1 MTASRPCN
9 ACSIPAP
16 RSMNQTSGVPCRFK
30 SVMTASSSFLTK
42 ATSCE
47 MPARSRASE
56 AMAPPVIP
64 SVSMCVTIRTNG
76 DGRRRSA
83 ISWAT
88 ASIAPS
94 SGSPPHESLGG
105 DGGLTPPRF
114 FEEERIS
121 EDVLGGGVIHVTA
134 TGLIVRDGRVLLG
147 KRTSTVRFA
156 GMWDAFGGHLVPCE
170 EPSSALVR
178 ELEEELGIT
187 ALRPR
192 FLGIY
197 EDIDP
202 SSKGLFRHYLFFV
215 TRWRGEPKIANEEH
229 SDIRWFDPEQAERLN
244 LAPSLKEAIRR
255 VLPKK
260 P

>member
-1 MTASRPCN
+1 
-9 ACSIPAP
+9 
-16 RSMNQTSGVPCRFK
+16 
-30 SVMTASSSFLTK
+30 
-42 ATSCE
+42 
-47 MPARSRASE
+47 
-56 AMAPPVIP
+56 MAVIP
-64 SVSMCVTIRTNG
+64 I
-76 DGRRRSA
+76 
-83 ISWAT
+83 
-88 ASIAPS
+88 
-94 SGSPPHESLGG
+94 
-105 DGGLTPPRF
+105 

-121 EDVLGGGVIHVTA
+121 EDVLDAFVIHVTA
-134 TGLIVRDGRVLLG
+134 TGLIARDGRVLLG

-187 ALRPR
+187 VLRPR

-197 EDIDP
+197 EDVDP
-202 SSKGLFRHYLFFV
+202 TSKDLFRHYLFLV
-215 TRWRGEPKIANEEH
+215 TQWSGEPKIANEEH
-229 SDIRWFDPEQAERLN
+229 SEIRWFDPEQAERLN

>member
-1 MTASRPCN
+1 MAAWRPCN
-9 ACSIPAP
+9 ACSFPAP
-16 RSMNQTSGVPCRFK
+16 GSMNQTRGVPCRFK
-30 SVMTASSSFLTK
+30 SVMAASSSFLTK

-47 MPARSRASE
+47 MFARSSASD

-76 DGRRRSA
+76 AGRRRSA

-105 DGGLTPPRF
+105 DGGETPTEFR
-114 FEEERIS
+114 EERIS
-121 EDVLGGGVIHVTA
+121 RDVLSCRVIHVTA
-134 TGLIVRDGRVLLG
+134 TGLIAREGRVLLG
-147 KRTSTVRFA
+147 KRTSTLRFA
-156 GMWDAFGGHLVPCE
+156 GMWDAFGGHLIPCG

-178 ELEEELGIT
+178 GLAEELGIT

-197 EDIDP
+197 EDIDTT
-202 SSKGLFRHYLFFV
+202 SKELFRHYLFFV
-215 TRWRGEPKIANEEH
+215 TRWSGDPKIANEEH
-229 SDIRWFDPEQAERLN
+229 SEVRWFTPGEAERLN
-244 LAPSLKEAIRR
+244 LAPSLKDAIRR

>member
-1 MTASRPCN
+1 M
-9 ACSIPAP
+9 
-16 RSMNQTSGVPCRFK
+16 
-30 SVMTASSSFLTK
+30 
-42 ATSCE
+42 
-47 MPARSRASE
+47 
-56 AMAPPVIP
+56 
-64 SVSMCVTIRTNG
+64 
-76 DGRRRSA
+76 
-83 ISWAT
+83 
-88 ASIAPS
+88 
-94 SGSPPHESLGG
+94 
-105 DGGLTPPRF
+105 

-121 EDVLGGGVIHVTA
+121 EEVLDAFMIHVTA
-134 TGLIVRDGRVLLG
+134 TGLIARDGRVLLG

-187 ALRPR
+187 VLRPR

-197 EDIDP
+197 EDVDP
-202 SSKGLFRHYLFFV
+202 TSKDLFRHYLFLV
-215 TRWRGEPKIANEEH
+215 TRWNGEPKIANEEH
-229 SDIRWFDPEQAERLN
+229 SEIRWFDPEQAERLN